1 MLLEGC
7 DVALLSVDITASK
20 PTHAI
25 NKSNHRLINNYQLTC
40 NHELFSNYELT
51 CNHQLFSNYELTCNY
66 ELFSNCEQ
74 NSSL

>member
-25 NKSNHRLINNYQLTC
+25 SKCKRRLINNYQLTC
-40 NHELFSNYELT
+40 NH
-51 CNHQLFSNYELTCNY
+51 QLFSNYQLTCNY
-66 ELFSNCEQ
+66 ELFSNYEQ